1 MARKRGRTHK
11 EKHEETL
18 KSLVLLLAVAVLPMQ
33 TEDYQKVFFNPFIK
47 DFGIALAKQ
56 GLKEDNGVTFV
67 HKKFVNDFC
76 NSMYKHLTMEERKQ
90 YYLVIGYVS
99 LFVSFLFEVLMLLH
113 NSISTRI

>member
-47 DFGIALAKQ
+47 DFGIALAK
-56 GLKEDNGVTFV
+56 
-67 HKKFVNDFC
+67 
-76 NSMYKHLTMEERKQ
+76 
-90 YYLVIGYVS
+90 
-99 LFVSFLFEVLMLLH
+99 
-113 NSISTRI
+113 